1 MIGTSFS
8 VTDAIRPMPAQED
21 KASQNCYDDTNDHW
35 INAEGAVERSTDR
48 VGLYHVAEK
57 AECQRNQDRKDNRKY
72 FAERT
77 FVSARM

>member
-1 MIGTSFS
+1 MMIRIRAAQDVEDCHDWNQFLSYGRDTA
-8 VTDAIRPMPAQED
+8 DAAQED

-57 AECQRNQDRKDNRKY
+57 AGVPEKSGSQR
-72 FAERT
+72 
-77 FVSARM
+77 